1 MSRALQ
7 RQLRFLKSLNDAMEN
22 PRWWIA
28 HPEFG
33 RVFDFSGWL
42 DHRLRRK
49 YGDVRCPA
57 MRGYHRRIR
66 SRRGKAWRNRRRAS

>member
-1 MSRALQ
+1 MSRAPQ
-7 RQLRFLKSLNDAMEN
+7 RQRRFLKSLNQAMEN

-42 DHRLRRK
+42 DH
-49 YGDVRCPA
+49 YGDVRRPA
-57 MRGYHRRIR
+57 MRGYHCRIR